1 MRLETIAR
9 VEAVILQLSTLKM
22 RTMQLLH
29 LLAIQ
34 QKKQLTLACTRHI
47 MTPTSNG
54 QTEAL
59 STTQIGDRES
69 PTTMAIIGGLRTV
82 QDSFLTIKHGMIFT
96 VMALLGMVPA

>member
-34 QKKQLTLACTRHI
+34 QKKLTLACTRHI

-59 STTQIGDRES
+59 STTQVGDRES

-96 VMALLGMVPA
+96 VMALLGMAPA